1 VKLVSWDRAAAEPVR
16 ENFAGEVRMQDLNR
30 DAPEDGVELVAVF
43 FEPGARTLPHIHPV
57 EQTLVVVEGEGIVA
71 DESGRRTM
79 RAGEVVVVP
88 AGIWHWHG
96 ATAESALCHLS
107 AKKPS
112 DTVWEGVP
120 LRDWEEYPG

>member
-1 VKLVSWDRAAAEPVR
+1 VKHVAWDRDAAEPVSG
-16 ENFAGEVRMQDLNR
+16 NFAGEVRMQDLNR

-43 FEPGARTLPHIHPV
+43 FEAGARTLPHVHPV

-71 DESGRRTM
+71 DESGRRRM

-88 AGIWHWHG
+88 AGLWHWHG
-96 ATAESALCHLS
+96 ATPDSAMCHLS

-112 DTVWEGVP
+112 DTVWDRVP
-120 LRDWEEYPG
+120 LRDWDTYP